1 MRCFVALEL
10 PAPVRARLSALQG
23 GLRDRGLVATYPTP
37 EQLHVTL
44 CFFGNSPD
52 RAVEQRKT
60 SLAAFSFAA
69 FDASLDQIGFFPS
82 DSRINVVWS
91 GFGKGKHDVMRLQA
105 ALAQTLQYR
114 PEKPFFPHV
123 TLARIKQK
131 PDVAA
136 LNHWASDARTALVKS
151 DAEKTTTFRAN
162 TLKFYESILGTD
174 GPLYRPLARL
184 ALKG

>member
-1 MRCFVALEL
+1 MRCFVALDL
-10 PAPVRARLSALQG
+10 PAPVRSALSALQN
-23 GLRDRGLVATYPTP
+23 GLRKTGLAATYPMP

-44 CFFGNSPD
+44 AFFGDSAD

-60 SLAAFSFAA
+60 ALAAFSFPA
-69 FDASLDQIGFFPS
+69 FDAALDQLGFFPS

-91 GFGKGKHDVMRLQA
+91 GFGKGKHDVIRLQR
-105 ALAQTLQYR
+105 ALSDVLQYR

-136 LNHWASDARTALVKS
+136 LNRWAENTRATPVPPV
-151 DAEKTTTFRAN
+151 TFRAT
-162 TLKFYESILGTD
+162 TLKFYQSILGSG
-174 GPLYRPLARL
+174 GPPYRPLAQV
-184 ALKG
+184 ALKR